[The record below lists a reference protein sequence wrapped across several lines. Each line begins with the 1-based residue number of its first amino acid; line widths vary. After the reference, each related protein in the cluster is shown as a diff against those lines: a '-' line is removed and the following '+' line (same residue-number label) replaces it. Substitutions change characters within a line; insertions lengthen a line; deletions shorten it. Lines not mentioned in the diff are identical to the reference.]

1 MGKWKLLSLVLALAL
16 AVSLGFN
23 VYQGFY
29 GSDDGATGDSSS
41 SNDAGGWM
49 NYTFTWDSEA
59 QDIVN
64 ETFRIDVS
72 IRFENV
78 TYGNVTTETF
88 ILVVKANDDDYL
100 GGDYLGLAL
109 DMNQN
114 GVIEYGLK
122 DYPLLLYASNR
133 TVTDV
138 SLHSDGRMFPPEIF
152 RDDIY
157 TCTFDPD
164 EGYTFG
170 PYRFAA
176 GELMSNIDPVT
187 PYATYIPMLISFV
200 DTNCW
205 YPGIGRVCFEL
216 LVYTS
221 VKAAPPSPTYN
232 VQITNVNAT
241 VADQPVTIEGK
252 IEPPITF
259 KRVTLII
266 DDIPS
271 AHVLT
276 DKDGNYLLE
285 YRWGIT
291 PGTHTVYA
299 KVDNSTSNVVQ
310 VTVGE

>member
-1 MGKWKLLSLVLALAL
+1 MAKWKLLSLVLALAL

-29 GSDDGATGDSSS
+29 ADDGATGGSSS
-41 SNDAGGWM
+41 SDDAGGWM
-49 NYTFTWDSEA
+49 NYTFTWDPEA

-64 ETFRIDVS
+64 GTFRIDVS

-88 ILVVKANDDDYL
+88 ILVVKANDDDYY
-100 GGDYLGLAL
+100 GSDYLGLAL

-205 YPGIGRVCFEL
+205 YPDIGRVCFEL

-241 VADQPVTIEGK
+241 VVDQPVTVEGR
-252 IEPPITF
+252 IEPAITF
-259 KRVTLII
+259 KRVTIFF
-266 DDIPS
+266 DGSGTD
-271 AHVLT
+271 VLT
-276 DKDGNYLLE
+276 DKDGNFKKIYEGHLPS
-285 YRWGIT
+285 G
-291 PGTHTVYA
+291 VYA
-299 KVDNSTSNVVQ
+299 VYATLDNSTSNVVQ
-310 VTVGE
+310 VTIGE